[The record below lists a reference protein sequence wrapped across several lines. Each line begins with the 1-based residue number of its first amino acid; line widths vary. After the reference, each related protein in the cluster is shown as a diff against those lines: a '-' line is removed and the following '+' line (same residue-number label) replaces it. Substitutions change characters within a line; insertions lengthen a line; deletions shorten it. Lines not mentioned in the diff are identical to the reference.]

1 MVVKT
6 EVCNFSEL
14 KMYPGHG
21 IRLITKDGKLIN
33 LINKKSKSFYLR
45 KTKGQVIRWTVVW
58 RRVNKKMQTETG
70 AKRRRKRNKNIV
82 KGIQGM
88 SKEEIQR
95 RKEMTS
101 QDVVAERE
109 KFERELKDKKR
120 QAAKGQKK
128 TQKKKN

>member
-1 MVVKT
+1 
-6 EVCNFSEL
+6 
-14 KMYPGHG
+14 
-21 IRLITKDGKLIN
+21 
-33 LINKKSKSFYLR
+33 
-45 KTKGQVIRWTVVW
+45 
-58 RRVNKKMQTETG
+58 MQTETG
-70 AKRRRKRNKNIV
+70 AKRRRKKNKNIV

-109 KFERELKDKKR
+109 KFERELKEKKR